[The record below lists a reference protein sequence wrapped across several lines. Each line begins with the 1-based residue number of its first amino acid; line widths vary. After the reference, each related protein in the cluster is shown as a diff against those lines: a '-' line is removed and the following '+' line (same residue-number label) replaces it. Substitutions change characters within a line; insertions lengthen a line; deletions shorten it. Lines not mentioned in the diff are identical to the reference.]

1 MYNMAEY
8 ERQVYLHLEVYLLF
22 YPTKSFK
29 RPRRFGKTLNMSMLR
44 YFFEIGTDNTLFD
57 GLHISRNEKLC
68 QDYMGMFPVIFISLK
83 DVDGLDFEEARR
95 RLTEVIGREA
105 ERLYFLLDSDQL
117 TEERMF
123 WPMALLFV
131 KSDVKLWLS
140 E

>member
-1 MYNMAEY
+1 
-8 ERQVYLHLEVYLLF
+8 
-22 YPTKSFK
+22 
-29 RPRRFGKTLNMSMLR
+29 MSMLDI
-44 YFFEIGTDNTLFD
+44 FESGTDNTLFD
-57 GLHISRNEKLC
+57 GLYISRNEKLC

-117 TEERMF
+117 TEERECFGLWHYFCKAMQ
-123 WPMALLFV
+123 
-131 KSDVKLWLS
+131 LWLS

>member
-1 MYNMAEY
+1 MEGRYIFTWRY
-8 ERQVYLHLEVYLLF
+8 TCLFILLNLF
-22 YPTKSFK
+22 T

-57 GLHISRNEKLC
+57 GLYISRNEKLC

-123 WPMALLFV
+123 WPMELLFV
-131 KSDVKLWLS
+131 KRDVKLWLS

>member
-1 MYNMAEY
+1 
-8 ERQVYLHLEVYLLF
+8 
-22 YPTKSFK
+22 
-29 RPRRFGKTLNMSMLR
+29 MSMLR

-57 GLHISRNEKLC
+57 GLYISRNENLC

>member
-1 MYNMAEY
+1 MKGRYIFTWRY
-8 ERQVYLHLEVYLLF
+8 TCLFILLNLF
-22 YPTKSFK
+22 T

-57 GLHISRNEKLC
+57 GLYISRNEKLC
-68 QDYMGMFPVIFISLK
+68 QDYMGMFPVIFIYLK

-117 TEERMF
+117 TEGRMF
-123 WPMALLFV
+123 WPMELLFV
-131 KSDVKLWLS
+131 KRDVKLWLS